1 MRPDI
6 VNLRQF
12 YSSRLGRKVKR
23 RLRRLVRD
31 YWASSD
37 GLHMVG
43 LGYATPFLPL
53 PHANPSSRV
62 IAVMPMVQG
71 AMYWP
76 IDSENHSVLV
86 DEMRPPFMPSSLHR
100 VLMVHSFEHLASA
113 DECLRIWWQL
123 LVPGGRLMLMVP
135 NRHGLWGRFGSTPFA
150 SGTPHTLGSLRAMLN
165 AANFTVRDAR
175 SALYAPPSEHPF
187 WLRAFHALEWLG
199 ALFGSRMGGILVVEA
214 EKQIYA
220 SVRESNVTVKSKANW
235 QPSTIG
241 TSPKEQQ

>member
-12 YSSRLGRKVKR
+12 YSSQLGRKVKR

-31 YWASSD
+31 YWPS
-37 GLHMVG
+37 GEGTHVVG

-53 PHANPSSRV
+53 PRTNPSARV
-62 IAVMPMVQG
+62 VAMMPMNQG
-71 AMYWP
+71 AIYWP
-76 IDSENHSVLV
+76 VDSENHSTLG
-86 DEMRPPFMPSSLHR
+86 DELRPPFMPSSLHR
-100 VLMVHSFEHLASA
+100 VLVVHAFEHLSA
-113 DECLRIWWQL
+113 PEEWLAVWWQL

-135 NRHGLWGRFGSTPFA
+135 NRHGLWSRVGRTPFA
-150 SGTPHTLGSLRAMLN
+150 HGTPYTLHTLRAMLN

-187 WLRAFHALEWLG
+187 WLRIFHAIEWSG
-199 ALFGSRMGGILVVEA
+199 AMLASRMGGVLVIEA

-220 SVRESNVTVKSKANW
+220 GIRPTLLATK
-235 QPSTIG
+235 PSAQWKPSAVSS
-241 TSPKEQQ
+241 SPKEQG